1 MSYKRRREIER
12 VATRIQGVMQEASLL
27 GPAEKCH

>member
-12 VATRIQGVMQEASLL
+12 VATKIQNEMQEASLL
-27 GPAEKCH
+27 GPA

>member
-1 MSYKRRREIER
+1 MSYKRRHEIER
-12 VATRIQGVMQEASLL
+12 VATKIQSVMQEASLL

>member
-12 VATRIQGVMQEASLL
+12 VATKIQSVMQEASLL
-27 GPAEKCH
+27 GPA